1 MKLYDFPKAPNP
13 RRLRI
18 YLAEKGIE
26 IPTELVDLASG
37 EQRRDEFMRKNP
49 LGTVPMLELDDGE
62 VIVDSL
68 VICRYLEELNPEP
81 PLLGKTPLERARV
94 NWWLRRIEHEG
105 LFSVADCFRNK
116 TPHFADRAFPG
127 AKNVAQIEALIT
139 RGYQRTLDFFE
150 MLDEHLKDREFVATG
165 DYTLADISAQVV
177 VDFAAWIKA
186 VPGEELTALRSWHQR
201 MASRASADA

>member
-26 IPTELVDLASG
+26 IPIERVDLATG
-37 EQRRDEFMRKNP
+37 EQQCEEFMNKNP
-49 LGTVPMLELDDGE
+49 LGTVPMLELDDGQC
-62 VIVDSL
+62 IVDSL

-81 PLLGKTPLERARV
+81 PLLGNTALERARV

-105 LFSVADCFRNK
+105 LLSVADKFRNK
-116 TPHFADRAFPG
+116 APHFADRVFPG
-127 AKNVAQIEALIT
+127 RNKVPQIEALIA
-139 RGYQRTLDFFE
+139 RGHQRTLDFFE
-150 MLDEHLKDREFVATG
+150 MLNEHLQDREFLATD

-177 VDFAAWIKA
+177 VDFARWIEA
-186 VPGEELTALRSWHQR
+186 VPSPEQTALIAWHQR
-201 MASRASADA
+201 LAGRPSASA

>member
-1 MKLYDFPKAPNP
+1 MKLFDYPKAPNP

-26 IPTELVDLASG
+26 IPTELVDLATG
-37 EQRRDEFMRKNP
+37 EQRGDEFMKKNP
-49 LGTVPMLELDDGE
+49 LGTVPMLELDDGQC
-62 VIVDSL
+62 IVDSL

-94 NWWLRRIEHEG
+94 NWWLRRVEHEG

-116 TPHFADRAFPG
+116 TPHFANHAFPG
-127 AKNVAQIEALIT
+127 RNKVPQIEPLIE
-139 RGYQRTLDFFE
+139 RGYQRTVDFFE
-150 MLDEHLKDREFVATG
+150 MLDQHLAERKFIATD

-177 VDFAAWIKA
+177 VDFARWIEA
-186 VPGEELTALRSWHQR
+186 VPSEEQTALKSWHQR
-201 MASRASADA
+201 MADRPSAGA